1 MPCRGLFTKRVR
13 GQSRIN
19 MCHNKRLFIFSCEVS
34 SSIIH
39 NVALSECQS
48 ECVSLTKVEIN
59 LSMLVYSP
67 EWQNSALMFEWL

>member
-48 ECVSLTKVEIN
+48 ECVSLTKVEIY
-59 LSMLVYSP
+59 LSMLV
-67 EWQNSALMFEWL
+67 